1 MISIT
6 FKKPF
11 YIIEYQNS
19 VDTLYLGFDS
29 MGYFST
35 EHIEIAHVFT
45 TLEQVTIARDERA
58 SGGKIITIVGYH
70 ALEVKK

>member
-1 MISIT
+1 MISIP

-19 VDTLYLGFDS
+19 VDTLYVGFDY

-35 EHIEIAHVFT
+35 ENIENAQASTSIEDIILKRDKIAPK
-45 TLEQVTIARDERA
+45 
-58 SGGKIITIVGYH
+58 GKILTIMGYH
-70 ALEVKK
+70 VLEIRK